1 MKLIYHCSM
10 GILFGLAWDTVG
22 INAKFWQF
30 LVLLAFFV
38 INGVAA
44 GELERRDFWR

>member
-1 MKLIYHCSM
+1 MRSLYHFGM
-10 GILFGLAWDTVG
+10 GVLFGLAWDAIG

-30 LVLLAFFV
+30 LVVLALFAV
-38 INGVAA
+38 NGVAA